1 MLQVVASPMIVILTT
16 QEVSFMLPEKIYS
29 TSLMMIIIYG
39 HRIFKLIVIMT
50 TQEVSCMLPE
60 NIYSTGIAHD
70 NRHLQLSYFQSDCY
84 SDNSRGVIYAPRE
97 HL

>member
-1 MLQVVASPMIVILTT
+1 MMIV
-16 QEVSFMLPEKIYS
+16 
-29 TSLMMIIIYG
+29 IYG

-50 TQEVSCMLPE
+50 TQEVSFRLPE

-70 NRHLQLSYFQSDCY
+70 DCHLRSLYFQRDCY

-97 HL
+97 HLQFFIVHDDCQL